1 MASHSILTAD
11 HIAQASIVAPIDSVH
26 PHPRNANRGDVE
38 AIRESLRVHGQFR
51 TIVVQKSTGN
61 ILAGN
66 STWAAA
72 KAEGFAEIAAI
83 LLDVDD
89 EQAVR
94 ILIADNRLAELGEGY
109 DERLLAELL
118 GSLPDLE
125 GTGFEQDELEQI
137 LGRLAEEELPPV
149 LADPDDVPEV
159 PAEPRS
165 KPGDVWLLGLHRV
178 VCGDSTTSGAYEAL
192 FVGDE
197 RAHMIWTDPPYG
209 LTYSG
214 GSKERDAIENDALSV
229 EERTQFLRDAFGLAM
244 AHTIGGAAWYVTAP
258 DGPIGLAFSI
268 ALHEIDVWRHSLIWV
283 KNKSTFGRSDYH
295 YRHEPIYYGWTPGAA
310 RLHQVEDR
318 TLDTIWEFDRPSR
331 SEEHPTM
338 KPVALIVQALEN
350 SSARGELILDPFG
363 GSGSTLIAAHQTGRV
378 ARLIELDPRY
388 VDVICRRYQEAT
400 GTLPVLEATGSSHDF
415 TAG

>member
-1 MASHSILTAD
+1 VASSSILTAD

-125 GTGFEQDELEQI
+125 GTGFEGDELQEM
-137 LGRLAEEELPPV
+137 LDRLAEEALSGAGDGEG
-149 LADPDDVPEV
+149 DDVEADTDLDAGTLLALSDVTVGEPNHQ
-159 PAEPRS
+159 PAHGSRWRVGEHLLVVAKLS
-165 KPGDVWLLGLHRV
+165 DEHHLWAGDLDGRVFCPYPNPYLTASTLAQESRLLLAQPNRYLAGHLLDKH
-178 VCGDSTTSGAYEAL
+178 EAL
-192 FVGDE
+192 F
-197 RAHMIWTDPPYG
+197 
-209 LTYSG
+209 
-214 GSKERDAIENDALSV
+214 
-229 EERTQFLRDAFGLAM
+229 
-244 AHTIGGAAWYVTAP
+244 
-258 DGPIGLAFSI
+258 
-268 ALHEIDVWRHSLIWV
+268 
-283 KNKSTFGRSDYH
+283 
-295 YRHEPIYYGWTPGAA
+295 PG
-310 RLHQVEDR
+310 
-318 TLDTIWEFDRPSR
+318 T
-331 SEEHPTM
+331 
-338 KPVALIVQALEN
+338 
-350 SSARGELILDPFG
+350 
-363 GSGSTLIAAHQTGRV
+363 
-378 ARLIELDPRY
+378 
-388 VDVICRRYQEAT
+388 VDKT
-400 GTLPVLEATGSSHDF
+400 
-415 TAG
+415 